1 MWRVRRRGRR
11 RVTLQPNNTQTHQ
24 SRCRNRTAS
33 TRRMERLDRMLSL
46 QQFGSARS
54 FERFPVFPDDADFLS
69 VESSELYRLSQKRIL
84 VVLIVCGKSVLMN
97 NHHVSL
103 DTARIYEVG
112 QYALDLRCKR
122 RLFFHQFFF
131 RHVWHKC
138 RYPFSPRGSHTTDQ
152 PVL

>member
-1 MWRVRRRGRR
+1 MCRVRRRGRQ
-11 RVTLQPNNTQTHQ
+11 RVTVQPSTTQTHQ

-69 VESSELYRLSQKRIL
+69 VKPSELYRFSQKRIL
-84 VVLIVCGKSVLMN
+84 VVLIASGKSVLMN
-97 NHHVSL
+97 NHHVCL
-103 DTARIYEVG
+103 VTAGIYEVG
-112 QYALDLRCKR
+112 QCPLDLRCKS

-131 RHVWHKC
+131 WHVWHISF
-138 RYPFSPRGSHTTDQ
+138 PLGLAAFP
-152 PVL
+152 